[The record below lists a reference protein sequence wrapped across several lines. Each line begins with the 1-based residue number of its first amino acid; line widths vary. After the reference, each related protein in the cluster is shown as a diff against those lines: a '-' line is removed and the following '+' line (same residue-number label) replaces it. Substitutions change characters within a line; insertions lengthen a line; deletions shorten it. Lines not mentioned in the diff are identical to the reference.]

1 MISYVHK
8 TAFLLMKGSPVLK
21 AVCISCFSHCHDKT
35 LHKSNVNEG
44 SVNLGWSLGGWGGG
58 VSHDGGSGE
67 IRERLLTFCGVRK
80 KRVLALLPLL
90 SPFILSETP
99 ACRAMLPTA
108 RVDFPTSA
116 HSTDLET
123 LWLVLTST
131 VFSSV

>member
-1 MISYVHK
+1 MLTK
-8 TAFLLMKGSPVLK
+8 EVLIL
-21 AVCISCFSHCHDKT
+21 VG
-35 LHKSNVNEG
+35 V
-44 SVNLGWSLGGWGGG
+44 WGGG
-58 VSHDGGSGE
+58 GVFHDGGD

-90 SPFILSETP
+90 SPFFLPETP